1 MNGERN
7 EAALNKGSQ
16 DGSGEGTG
24 VPSNSVKINLVSRET
39 IEGMDSENKVRYILE
54 QVMSGTVLVLEQ
66 GLTPMEEA
74 ELYKRTM
81 NTIDHNTFIGIEIQ
95 GIAPSEV
102 KKRNFLER
110 VLGIRRKEAPRMSVI
125 GPAHLLKTIYKDGRQ
140 IKAVIVTKGE
150 EAEVIGPDDEV
161 SEKEMETLFSGLE
174 EEKLEES
181 DLEEWEGV
189 GKREDRDNSGEEMRE
204 EDRDIGGEEQDVRGE
219 GKNIGMG
226 KDSGEGGQEDGGQGE
241 REVTADVINT
251 EKEDN
256 IQGPTDSRAR
266 AEEEVIRPRPA
277 DIEGRNVYRVLKKD
291 KEEEGGEER
300 KGE

>member
-1 MNGERN
+1 
-7 EAALNKGSQ
+7 
-16 DGSGEGTG
+16 
-24 VPSNSVKINLVSRET
+24 
-39 IEGMDSENKVRYILE
+39 MDSENKVIYILE

-150 EAEVIGPDDEV
+150 EAEVIGPEDGV

-174 EEKLEES
+174 GEKLEES
-181 DLEEWEGV
+181 DLDEWEGE
-189 GKREDRDNSGEEMRE
+189 GMRGEDRDS
-204 EDRDIGGEEQDVRGE
+204 GGEKQDMRWEGE
-219 GKNIGMG
+219 NIGIG
-226 KDSGEGGQEDGGQGE
+226 KESGEGRQEGEGQDE
-241 REVTADVINT
+241 REVTADVVNA
-251 EKEDN
+251 EKGEN
-256 IQGPTDSRAR
+256 IQSPTNPKAR
-266 AEEEVIRPRPA
+266 AEGEVIRPQPA

-291 KEEEGGEER
+291 KEEEGEEER
-300 KGE
+300 GEGNEKI